1 MDSLRESTPS
11 RHIDS
16 DLKLFYYR
24 KNPSS
29 MGEEKQTSGIG
40 PGLLGLNNNGKPCF
54 VFGGFPGSELAVHG
68 KFLPIQPQDEEPK

>member
-1 MDSLRESTPS
+1 MNSLREFTPF

-24 KNPSS
+24 KNLSS

-40 PGLLGLNNNGKPCF
+40 LGMLGLDQNGKPCF
-54 VFGGFPGSELAVHG
+54 VFGGFPGSELAVQG
-68 KFLPIQPQDEEPK
+68 NFLPIKPRGEEPK